1 MLAIFYWGGRDTMM
15 LMPLIRVEIILL
27 FVSGLIRRLF

>member
-1 MLAIFYWGGRDTMM
+1 MLVIFYWGGRGIMM

-27 FVSGLIRRLF
+27 SFDGLTERLF